1 MDKRK
6 GSLVSIGKREN
17 KALPECS
24 REKRKWKN
32 RRSSKAIIISDVLQ
46 TILLF
51 ISGVVV
57 KETTH
62 IGVHDSVSWIVSIL
76 ILSTAYVRLFLLG
89 HELFHMV
96 NARLPK
102 KTYSVVK
109 LIIGSMTMSP
119 IISLKLSHQ
128 IHHSFN
134 CNWSIYKGPM
144 LIIEKS
150 DFLVMDGKERIAY
163 WLTRRIELIWL
174 TGLVAHVL
182 IPRLRLIKEFCELLV
197 NKTTKMRG
205 LLWQSQIKNG
215 LVLSVGRMELVDTII
230 ASIGSFALICLLS
243 RINGALVFLYL
254 LSVIV
259 GQSVIMIIFHIQ
271 HTFPGAYA
279 AGLEKWN
286 KEKFAD
292 GTANINL
299 GKIGNWITVNFA
311 VHHVR
316 HHLNE
321 TVSWHDLNKVEMG
334 QVNLRNIDFDLK
346 TIYQCFSLLIWCK
359 QRQTFVKL
367 EEI

>member
-1 MDKRK
+1 M
-6 GSLVSIGKREN
+6 
-17 KALPECS
+17 
-24 REKRKWKN
+24 
-32 RRSSKAIIISDVLQ
+32 
-46 TILLF
+46 
-51 ISGVVV
+51 
-57 KETTH
+57 TTH
-62 IGVHDSVSWIVSIL
+62 IGVHDSVSWIVSIM

-271 HTFPGAYA
+271 HTFPGAWHGSRIKTSVSLPDY
-279 AGLEKWN
+279 LE
-286 KEKFAD
+286 
-292 GTANINL
+292 
-299 GKIGNWITVNFA
+299 
-311 VHHVR
+311 
-316 HHLNE
+316 
-321 TVSWHDLNKVEMG
+321 
-334 QVNLRNIDFDLK
+334 
-346 TIYQCFSLLIWCK
+346 FSLQCEEAIRTHY
-359 QRQTFVKL
+359 RQSC
-367 EEI
+367 IPHSI